1 MSGPHT
7 ELGAECA
14 RRTRAELGI
23 DPVAPIP
30 CTLTLTEELL
40 GIPVNVTAL
49 PDEVEGLCW
58 RLGDQVILWVGAATF
73 TPRRRFT
80 LAHEL
85 GHVRCGHDERT
96 ILETYRTL
104 AGKVTTSI
112 ETQANAFAAELL
124 APGAGIAEL
133 LGGATPTID
142 HAVEVATCFGLSPRA
157 AIYRFV
163 SLGLLPGAEPLLA
176 AYDGDRLPQWD
187 AREERPEPDALCR
200 LTRAELPRLSP
211 LLGDSALA
219 GLLRGEASVDE
230 VATAT
235 GADRYDLV
243 AGLALVGL

>member
-1 MSGPHT
+1 MTGPHT

-14 RRTRAELGI
+14 RRTRANLGI
-23 DPVAPIP
+23 DPTAPIP
-30 CTLTLTEELL
+30 CTLTLAEELL

-58 RLGDQVILWVGAATF
+58 QLGDRVVLWVGAAEF

-85 GHVRCGHDERT
+85 GHVCCGHDDGT

-104 AGKVTTSI
+104 AGMVTTTI

-124 APGAGIAEL
+124 APGVGVTEL
-133 LGGATPTID
+133 LAGATPTID
-142 HAVEVATCFGLSPRA
+142 DAIRVATHFGLSPRA

-163 SLGLLPGAEPLLA
+163 SLGLLPDAQPLLA
-176 AYDGDRLPQWD
+176 AYVDERLPQWD
-187 AREERPEPDALCR
+187 ERPAAPEPDALCR

-211 LLGDSALA
+211 LLGDSSLA
-219 GLLRGEASVDE
+219 GLLRGETSVDE
-230 VATAT
+230 VAADT
-235 GADRYDLV
+235 GADRDDLI